1 MKKIRNI
8 AKFTL
13 KCILA
18 LLPLII
24 VVGYTCLEPMGYMD
38 GEYPSWHYTKMV
50 EEGREAAGE
59 GGEVSLILG
68 DSRAMAD
75 LVPKMIGDDYINL
88 GVGGA
93 TSIEMYYTLKHYI
106 DNNGVPDRVV
116 IMFAP
121 FHYSYMD
128 NYKTRTMYFHHLT
141 LSEAMKLYDQ
151 GTSYG
156 AAVFDDLD
164 RFDILSMYLRLPD
177 SYLPALIN
185 SRGIGRLQ
193 VNRQLYEEQ
202 RLNRGHALYG
212 TQDGCDDVNYE
223 AGYTQMDRGG
233 EHLLITYYF
242 DRLLKLCGDCKIDTK
257 VLQPP
262 MNTASYTRLDEG
274 YVKEYLSY
282 MRKFANDNPDIVFED
297 EIPCY
302 DNGYFGDSSHLNEK
316 GAVVYTREFIEKYVK
331 QGR

>member
-1 MKKIRNI
+1 MKGLTGFI
-8 AKFTL
+8 L

-24 VVGYTCLEPMGYMD
+24 VVGYTCLDPMGYMD
-38 GEYPSWHYTKMV
+38 EEYPSWRYAKMV
-50 EEGREAAGE
+50 QNGKEIVTDKGDA
-59 GGEVSLILG
+59 SLILG
-68 DSRAMAD
+68 DSRAAAD
-75 LVPKMIGDDYINL
+75 LVPVMIGENYVNI

-93 TSIEMYYTLKHYI
+93 TPIEMYYTLEHYI
-106 DNNGVPDRVV
+106 ENNGIPKRVI

-141 LSEAMKLYDQ
+141 FGEAMNVYDK
-151 GTSYG
+151 GRSYK

-185 SRGIGRLQ
+185 ARGNGRSY
-193 VNRQLYEEQ
+193 VNRELYADKVEK
-202 RLNRGHALYG
+202 RGHSLYG
-212 TQDGCDDVNYE
+212 TADGCDDINYE
-223 AGYTQMDRGG
+223 ANYTEMNRGG

-242 DRLLKLCGDCKIDTK
+242 ERLLKLCSGNGIDT
-257 VLQPP
+257 VLLQPP
-262 MNTASYTRLDEG
+262 MNEASYNKLDPS
-274 YVKEYLSY
+274 YVKEYKSY
-282 MRKFANDNPDIVFED
+282 IVKFANDNPNIRFEN

-302 DNGYFGDSSHLNEK
+302 ANEYFGDASHLNER
-316 GAVVYTREFIEKYVK
+316 GAELYTNNFIEKYIK
-331 QGR
+331 LQQ